1 MKTNDKNTFDNKI
14 LAKYLSGELSEAE
27 LHDFEDRISVS
38 EDYKIRIGKMKK
50 QWSAMEGYK
59 EPKVPDT
66 RKAWDN
72 LHTRLT
78 KEKLIPARVAEVRN
92 LLVPKLLKI
101 AAGILILLGISAVI
115 YMAVNRKPAV
125 EMVQV
130 NTGNEENTLI
140 RTLADGSIIY
150 IAQNSLF
157 SFPKEF
163 ENESRNVTLKGEAF
177 FDIASNPDK
186 PFIIETVEASIEVL
200 GTAFNVK
207 TQNGEG
213 FELIVDSGKVR
224 VTLKNDPS
232 HTELVVAG
240 EKITTYQ
247 NNIVKTK
254 HPVNTTNAWY
264 KKRMHFKDESLKNI
278 INVLNR
284 NFNTTFVIAEKETGN
299 RKLTVTF
306 DRETVETMT
315 ELICETL
322 NLKSQNINGSV
333 VLSEN
338 KESANQN

>member
-1 MKTNDKNTFDNKI
+1 MKTNDKNTFDNET
-14 LAKYLSGELSEAE
+14 LAKYLGGELSEVE
-27 LHDFEDRISVS
+27 LHDFEEKIAVS
-38 EDYKIRIGKMKK
+38 EENKIRIGKMKK

-78 KEKLIPARVAEVRN
+78 KEKLIPARVSEVRN
-92 LLVPKLLKI
+92 LLIPKLLKI
-101 AAGILILLGISAVI
+101 AAGILILLGVSAVI
-115 YMAVNRKPAV
+115 YMAINRKPAV
-125 EMVQV
+125 EMVQI

-163 ENESRNVTLKGEAF
+163 ENESRNVALKGEAF

-186 PFIIETVEASIEVL
+186 PFIIETDEASIEVL

-213 FELIVDSGKVR
+213 FELIVDRGKVR
-224 VTLKNDPS
+224 VTLKSDPS

-240 EKITTYQ
+240 EKITTYK

-315 ELICETL
+315 ELICVTL